1 MAVEHSLRIPGG
13 AAGVAE
19 RGCGTFIET
28 RPRVLARMRGDPGLV
43 AHQSRDARV
52 RGQRIRLAERDPV
65 LHGRAL
71 RSDRFHQR
79 QEAQVEAEDLVLGVV
94 HDPDQL
100 VGRQTRVERVDH
112 APTAA
117 HAVVELEVAVAVPS
131 ERRDA
136 RALRKAECIEGVG
149 EAA

>member
-1 MAVEHSLRIPGG
+1 MAVEHALRVASGTARVAKRGSG
-13 AAGVAE
+13 A
-19 RGCGTFIET
+19 FIES
-28 RPRVLARMRGDPGLV
+28 RPRVLARLRGDPGLV
-43 AHQSRDARV
+43 AHQPRDARV

-65 LHGRAL
+65 LHGRAF

-79 QEAQVEAEDLVLGVV
+79 EEAHVEAEDLVLGVV

-117 HAVVELEVAVAVPS
+117 HAVVELEVAIAVPS

-136 RALRKAECIEGVG
+136 RALRKTECIEGVG